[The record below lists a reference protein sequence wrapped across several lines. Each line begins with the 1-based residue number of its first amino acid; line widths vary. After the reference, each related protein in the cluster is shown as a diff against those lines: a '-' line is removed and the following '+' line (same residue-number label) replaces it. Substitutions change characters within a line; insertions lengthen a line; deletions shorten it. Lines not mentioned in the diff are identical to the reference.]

1 MTTPFLITGYQH
13 SLLFCQAVER
23 EWGGGNFALQN
34 TQFCPLHP
42 RFRRLASRGQYQ
54 DVQALIFQIKQT
66 CCKHR
71 SQSNLSSPVTQATT
85 T

>member
-23 EWGGGNFALQN
+23 EWEGGNFALQN

-42 RFRRLASRGQYQ
+42 RFQRLALRGQYQ